1 MTDPDRTA
9 VRRRRRWLGL
19 AAAIALPAIAVLLS
33 RAFLPYIANTQFIFF
48 FPAVAA
54 AAWLGGLPAG
64 LLATLVA
71 VGLADYFV
79 IPPRHVLLP
88 LAFGD
93 AMRLGL
99 FAAFSLVISRL
110 SDMLTRAR
118 DEAEDLAASL
128 TVREEHLKEQLEEGQ
143 ALTEELEEANER
155 LQHANSELQRTQARR
170 DHLFRLAARL
180 SEATTPHDV
189 AEVMFRDGLR
199 SVGADAGSLGLLQ
212 EDADGSLFVHLSHSQ
227 GYSQDTTAKYE
238 RFPLTPGRP
247 VSDALTTRQP
257 VLISGSAVWEVRY
270 PDTAAIVRPMGY
282 EAFAA
287 LPIVLGDRAVASV
300 SFSFREAQQFDDDAR
315 VFMETMAR
323 VCSQALERA
332 RAYEAEMRAHERA
345 NVIVESIAD
354 GFVAFDS
361 ALRFTY
367 VNGRASEMWDK
378 PASELIGLTPQEA
391 FADNADSPII
401 TFLTRALQESRVATL
416 EEYAPTLRRWI
427 EMRVYPSA
435 DGGLVAF
442 FQDVTAR
449 RRSQEAAA
457 FLAEASQLLTAS
469 SNYSETLTN
478 LAHAAVPR
486 LGDWC
491 AVDILD
497 DPLST
502 AWPPDLR
509 RVAVVHQDPVKIAL
523 GAEMTRSYP
532 TDWSTD
538 WGLPKVLREG
548 TPMFVPVIV
557 DEMLAASARDARHLE
572 LMRALQFNSIMAVP
586 ITARG
591 RVLGVLT
598 LCMTESGR
606 RYVDADLALAEDL
619 ARRAGTAID
628 NARLLR
634 DAETANATKTEFLRT
649 ISHELRQPLNATV
662 SFLQLWELGLRG
674 PLTQEQRDDLVRVQ
688 RNQRHLMS
696 LIEDLLSFTRLE
708 AGRLEVE
715 RDHVVMDDA
724 LQSLEAMIAPQMSA
738 KGVSFTYQP
747 CDRSLVALADRDR
760 TVQICLNL
768 LTNALRA
775 TPRGGR
781 VHMECLGSGATIS
794 VVIADTGVGI
804 PADKLESIFFPFT
817 QLGRALNQPKEGA
830 GLGLAISR
838 GLAEAMGGTLT
849 ATSALG
855 VGSTFI
861 LELPRA

>member
-1 MTDPDRTA
+1 M
-9 VRRRRRWLGL
+9 L
-19 AAAIALPAIAVLLS
+19 AAIALPAIAVVLS
-33 RAFLPYIANTQFIFF
+33 RAFQPYIANTQFIFF

-54 AAWLGGLPAG
+54 AAWLGGLPSG
-64 LLATLVA
+64 LVA
-71 VGLADYFV
+71 TVVAVALADYFV
-79 IPPRHVLLP
+79 IPPHHSLFP
-88 LAFGD
+88 IAFGD
-93 AMRLGL
+93 AMRLAL
-99 FAAFSLVISRL
+99 FSAFALVISRL
-110 SDMLTRAR
+110 SDMLTKAR
-118 DEAEDLAASL
+118 DRAEDLAESL
-128 TVREEHLKEQLEEGQ
+128 SLRERHLKEQLEEGQ

-155 LQHANSELQRTQARR
+155 LQHANAELQRTQLRR
-170 DHLFRLAARL
+170 DHLFELAARL

-199 SVGADAGSLGLLQ
+199 AVGADAGSLGTLE
-212 EDADGSLFVHLSHSQ
+212 EDADGNHYVQMSHSQ
-227 GYSQDTTAKYE
+227 GYEAATAAKYE
-238 RFPLTPGRP
+238 RFPITPGRP
-247 VSDALTTRQP
+247 VSDSLLSRRP
-257 VLISGSAVWEVRY
+257 VLIASAAEWASRY
-270 PDTAAIVRPMGY
+270 PATGQVVQSIGY

-287 LPIVLGDRAVASV
+287 VPIVLGDRAVASV
-300 SFSFREAQQFDDDAR
+300 SFSFREPQDFDADTR
-315 VFMETMAR
+315 VFIETMAG

-332 RAYEAEMRAHERA
+332 RAYEAEMLAHERA
-345 NVIVESIAD
+345 NVIVEAIAD
-354 GFVAFDS
+354 GFVAFDRE
-361 ALRFTY
+361 LRFTY
-367 VNGRASEMWDK
+367 VNGRASEMWGL
-378 PASELIGLTPQEA
+378 PASQLIGRTPQQA
-391 FADNADSPII
+391 FAEHADSPVIA
-401 TFLTRALQESRVATL
+401 FLLRALENPRVATL

-435 DGGLVAF
+435 DGGVVAF

-449 RRSQEAAA
+449 RRSQDGAA

-469 SNYSETLTN
+469 SNYASTLAN

-497 DPLST
+497 DPQST
-502 AWPPDLR
+502 TWPPVLR
-509 RVAVVHQDPVKIAL
+509 RVAVVHQDPEKIAL
-523 GAEMTRSYP
+523 GAEMTRAYP

-538 WGLPKVLREG
+538 WGVPKVLREG
-548 TPMFVPVIV
+548 TSMFVPVV
-557 DEMLAASARDARHLE
+557 TDGMLVAGARDARHLE
-572 LMRALQFNSIMAVP
+572 LMRALQFNSIMVVP

-591 RVLGVLT
+591 RVLGNLT

-674 PLTQEQRDDLVRVQ
+674 PLTQEQRDDLARVQ
-688 RNQRHLMS
+688 RNQKHLMS

-708 AGRLEVE
+708 AGRLEVRRE
-715 RDHVVMDDA
+715 AVVMDDA
-724 LQSLEAMIAPQMSA
+724 LQSLEAMIAPQMSG
-738 KGVSFTYQP
+738 KGVSFSYEQ
-747 CDRSLVALADRDR
+747 CDRTLVALADRDR

-781 VHMECLGSGATIS
+781 VHMECLDSGQTVS
-794 VVIADTGVGI
+794 VIIADTGIGI
-804 PADKLESIFFPFT
+804 PADKLEAIFSPFT

-830 GLGLAISR
+830 GLGLAIAR

-861 LELPRA
+861 LELPRG